1 MRGHEVRCVSRPLLS
16 SGDLKLALA
25 GCQAFVHLAARAH
38 VLRERSADPQAEFAE
53 ANVQLTQ
60 SAATAALQAKV
71 PRFIFLSSAGVLGA
85 TSPPEGFTDASPP
98 RPHDPYSASKLAAEQ
113 WLGTAL
119 GPSLE
124 LAILRPPL
132 IYGAGARGNLMR
144 LLQLA
149 LRGWPLPLGALRA
162 PRSLLAVRNLTDI
175 IIRLACG
182 PGGIRGTMLVAD
194 RETTSVAE
202 LFSAVAEYAGH
213 RPWLAPLPPA
223 LIRFLLVITG
233 RGSDVDRLTGPFV
246 LHPQVAQSRFNWIPP
261 YSLRSELHR
270 TVLAELERRCGPRAS

>member
-1 MRGHEVRCVSRPLLS
+1 MSIVAVSGATGFVGHHLCEDLRVRGHEVRCVSRPLLS

-53 ANVQLTQ
+53 ANVQLTR

-162 PRSLLAVRNLTDI
+162 PRSLLAVRNLTDLI
-175 IIRLACG
+175 I
-182 PGGIRGTMLVAD
+182 
-194 RETTSVAE
+194 
-202 LFSAVAEYAGH
+202 
-213 RPWLAPLPPA
+213 
-223 LIRFLLVITG
+223 
-233 RGSDVDRLTGPFV
+233 
-246 LHPQVAQSRFNWIPP
+246 
-261 YSLRSELHR
+261 
-270 TVLAELERRCGPRAS
+270 